1 MSIPVVFAEQ
11 VARSPEAVAVTAVG
25 GSMTYRELDAAANR
39 LAHLLTGLGVGAGQR
54 VGVVAR
60 SVEAIV
66 AIVAVLK
73 TGRRMCR
80 WIRRTAGA
88 VEVLLEDA
96 APVAAVTTAGL
107 AERLDGRELLVVD
120 VNDPRLPPSRTPR
133 CRCRR
138 RRRSRM

>member
-1 MSIPVVFAEQ
+1 MAMTADPGRRLSMVDVLDEAERVRLDGWGNRVVLTRAAARPVSIPVVFAEQ

-54 VGVVAR
+54 VGVLLPR

-80 WIRRTAGA
+80 WIRRT
-88 VEVLLEDA
+88 
-96 APVAAVTTAGL
+96 
-107 AERLDGRELLVVD
+107 
-120 VNDPRLPPSRTPR
+120 
-133 CRCRR
+133 RR
-138 RRRSRM
+138 RG